1 MSQEKDLRTLRGVYD
16 DWARG
21 EFWDVSAYDPEIE
34 FVITA
39 SLPEPGTY
47 HGYEGMEKGFR
58 GSWLESWREL
68 CFEAEEF
75 MAAGEG
81 RIVVLYRQTGIG
93 KTSGAEAELHGGHV
107 WTMRDG
113 KAVRLEVHAHR
124 HDALEAAGL
133 RE

>member
-1 MSQEKDLRTLRGVYD
+1 MSGEEDLRTLRGVYD

-21 EFWDVSAYDPEIE
+21 QFWEVSAYDPEIE
-34 FVITA
+34 FVLGP

-47 HGYEGMEKGFR
+47 HGHAGMEKGFR
-58 GSWLESWREL
+58 GWLDSWRAL
-68 CFEAEEF
+68 RFEAEEF
-75 MAAGEG
+75 IDAGEG

-93 KTSGAEAELHGGHV
+93 RTSGAEAELHGGHV

-124 HDALEAAGL
+124 REAIEAAGL
-133 RE
+133 TE